1 MRGGKDVDRDDWYW
15 RVFEEVPDV
24 NLVSVTECAWTSTM
38 TSLRSSALSSSVN
51 EIEFSDVELGILIVE
66 KTH

>member
-24 NLVSVTECAWTSTM
+24 NLVSVTECAWD
-38 TSLRSSALSSSVN
+38 LHH
-51 EIEFSDVELGILIVE
+51 DVVAVIRA
-66 KTH
+66 